1 MATFEK
7 GQSYNFLVER
17 IAEANSNYYY
27 VIQVEHKECWIK
39 MYPFEIYQNPSKKM
53 IRCEYRGL
61 DSYKSHIFI
70 EDKLSVLHELY
81 KENEQYS
88 FSYVKEGFDINGYSF
103 FVLKDKYELTHRIYE
118 PLSIEQKNGKKPILC
133 IVNSIDKIRK
143 ALTLHVIET
152 ADTAC
157 QNKEISNK
165 NNDIMWI
172 SAEELFRAID
182 KEEFLNEYFHG
193 INIYQQYVGNIFNL
207 YQTKNNKWIIHYI
220 KFLDKQ
226 YKYILIQKGGLYK
239 LAEFANLMISL
250 INWTIVSRIGKSPKI
265 PKLNQYEGLRK
276 AIEILQSNSLD
287 SYKEIF
293 LETENYISEMHTLF
307 SLFEIDPSFFNENF
321 SFYKEAT
328 EILYKRLLSSN
339 PTRIPKS
346 IKCLYAFQCIL
357 SNKIKFEQK
366 RIINNLLPKNELA
379 TSKEETER
387 QEAIS
392 LFYSILEEPNGI
404 NSQTIHSYIDM
415 QPQALSAILCIIY
428 GLKMLDKIEEPV
440 KLTNEIN
447 NIFYFSNKYKQE
459 NNENKEFEE
468 IEEPEEI
475 EKSTPTNKQQIS
487 NEFNGESDEDS
498 FYLNLYKDGTYI
510 ITEKIISE
518 NSIVRSIIINPNK
531 DKFIL
536 QCYEH
541 GSVNKVPIRMLLEKK
556 KDKRYLNGCYS
567 QDCLKD
573 IYVISEETYI
583 ATISSYNNNTFIK
596 LYSTEYIS
604 EHLSLSLKGNQVVGT
619 STDSTEYFLI
629 PSKHTAELP
638 NRLIYNSPTPLGKNI
653 KNSYYENDILV
664 LKDLGISKI

>member
-39 MYPFEIYQNPSKKM
+39 MYPFEVYQNPSKKM

-88 FSYVKEGFDINGYSF
+88 FNYVKERFDINGYSF

-118 PLSIEQKNGKKPILC
+118 PLSIEQKNGEKPILC

-152 ADTAC
+152 ADTTC

-165 NNDIMWI
+165 NNDIMWM

-182 KEEFLNEYFHG
+182 KEEFLSEYFHG
-193 INIYQQYVGNIFNL
+193 INIYQQYVENICNL

-220 KFLDKQ
+220 KFLDKR
-226 YKYILIQKGGLYK
+226 YKYILIQKGNLHK

-250 INWTIVSRIGKSPKI
+250 INWTIVSRINKSPKI
-265 PKLNQYEGLRK
+265 PKLNKYEGLRK
-276 AIEILQSNSLD
+276 AIEILQNNSLD
-287 SYKEIF
+287 SYKENF
-293 LETENYISEMHTLF
+293 LETENYVSEMPTLF

-328 EILYKRLLSSN
+328 EMLYKSLLSSN
-339 PTRIPKS
+339 PINEYQRTKS
-346 IKCLYAFQCIL
+346 IKCLYAFQYIL

-366 RIINNLLPKNELA
+366 RIIKNLLPKNELA
-379 TSKEETER
+379 TSKEKTER
-387 QEAIS
+387 QKAIS
-392 LFYSILEEPNGI
+392 LLYSILEKPNCI

-428 GLKMLDKIEEPV
+428 GLKMLSEIEEPV
-440 KLTNEIN
+440 KLLNEIN

-468 IEEPEEI
+468 IEKKIP
-475 EKSTPTNKQQIS
+475 S
-487 NEFNGESDEDS
+487 NEQQVSNELRDKPNGDS
-498 FYLNLYKDGTYI
+498 FYLNLYKDGTYV
-510 ITEKIISE
+510 ITEKIVSE
-518 NSIVRSIIINPNK
+518 NSIVRNIIINPN
-531 DKFIL
+531 IT
-536 QCYEH
+536 
-541 GSVNKVPIRMLLEKK
+541 SVRRN
-556 KDKRYLNGCYS
+556 
-567 QDCLKD
+567 
-573 IYVISEETYI
+573 
-583 ATISSYNNNTFIK
+583 
-596 LYSTEYIS
+596 
-604 EHLSLSLKGNQVVGT
+604 
-619 STDSTEYFLI
+619 
-629 PSKHTAELP
+629 
-638 NRLIYNSPTPLGKNI
+638 
-653 KNSYYENDILV
+653 
-664 LKDLGISKI
+664 